1 MKINTEKFKREIV
14 VGVCA
19 FIFVLALYFA
29 TDALVAF
36 AAVPEK
42 VDVSAVSYT
51 PLAPLPLG
59 KGGESLG
66 TYTLSSYL
74 SGMLR
79 LIIALGG
86 AISILMAIVGGV
98 QYVAS
103 GIAPSAKNEAKGR
116 ITNSFIGLAIILSSY
131 LLLNTINP
139 DLVNLKFS
147 LEKVEG
153 TRQKLAPKKNPETPV
168 IAGLG
173 IQISNDCSPA
183 CGPGFVCK
191 QFMAPGEGEMPDPK
205 CEPSTNT
212 PCGPVLTPLT
222 DPSTVLIDSGI
233 KVVWKSSDP
242 NVQRNLDK
250 LKQETDKFAAYVK
263 SQGGTVVV
271 NSAYRPLAYQAHFY
285 EVVKRWLEIKDN
297 PNPDCTELKNEITRQ
312 HEYHELGT
320 VVAPPNGCSSPHVK
334 GVGVD
339 LSISNFSIGWNYALK
354 TQGIGLEWKEL
365 TGDKWHFELLNPPFT
380 GCAK

>member
-1 MKINTEKFKREIV
+1 MKINTEKIKREII

-19 FIFVLALYFA
+19 FIFVLALYLA
-29 TDALVAF
+29 SDALVAF
-36 AAVPEK
+36 AAEAGK

-66 TYTLSSYL
+66 TYTLASYL

-116 ITNSFIGLAIILSSY
+116 ITNAFIGLAIILSSY

-153 TRQKLAPKKNPETPV
+153 TRQKLAAPKPNRE
-168 IAGLG
+168 ISIYAGLN
-173 IQISNDCSPA
+173 IQKSDKCAPA
-183 CGPGFVCK
+183 CDPGYICTTYMN
-191 QFMAPGEGEMPDPK
+191 MAGETEPS
-205 CEPSTNT
+205 CEPSKNA
-212 PCGPVLTPLT
+212 PCGPDLTPLT
-222 DPSTVLIDSGI
+222 GDAALMEGNMPVAWTSPD
-233 KVVWKSSDP
+233 K
-242 NVQRNLDK
+242 NVQSNLDK
-250 LKQETDKFAAYVK
+250 LKQETDKFIKYVESK
-263 SQGGTVVV
+263 KGKVTV
-271 NSAYRPLAYQAHFY
+271 NSVYRPLAYQAHLY
-285 EVVKRWLEIKDN
+285 EVVKKWEYIKDN
-297 PNPDCTELKNEITRQ
+297 ANPDCATLKEKIRREKQ
-312 HEYHELGT
+312 KHGLGS
-320 VVAPPNGCSSPHVK
+320 VVSSPDGCAPHVK
-334 GVGVD
+334 GTGID
-339 LSISNFSIGWNYALK
+339 LSIGNFSEGYNFVLEKQKIDLRWQAL
-354 TQGIGLEWKEL
+354 ENDE
-365 TGDKWHFELLNPPFT
+365 WHFNLINYPFT

>member
-1 MKINTEKFKREIV
+1 MKINTEKLKREII

-29 TDALVAF
+29 SDALVAF

-74 SGMLR
+74 SGMLK

-86 AISILMAIVGGV
+86 AVSILMAIVGGV
-98 QYVAS
+98 QFVAS
-103 GIAPSAKNEAKGR
+103 GIAPNAKNEAKGR
-116 ITNSFIGLAIILSSY
+116 ITNAFIGLAIILSSY

-153 TRQKLAPKKNPETPV
+153 TRQKLAPKKNPEIP
-168 IAGLG
+168 IYAGLS
-173 IQISNDCSPA
+173 IQKSDKCAPA
-183 CGPGFVCK
+183 CGPGYICTT
-191 QFMAPGEGEMPDPK
+191 FMTTDGEITEPS
-205 CEPSTNT
+205 CEPSKNAS
-212 PCGPVLTPLT
+212 CGPDLTPLT
-222 DPSTVLIDSGI
+222 GDAALMEGNMP
-233 KVVWKSSDP
+233 VVWTSPDK
-242 NVQRNLDK
+242 NVQSNLDK
-250 LKQETDKFAAYVK
+250 LKQETDKFIKHVESK
-263 SQGGTVVV
+263 KGKVTV
-271 NSAYRPLAYQAHFY
+271 NSVYRPLAYQAHLY
-285 EVVKRWLEIKDN
+285 EVVKKWEYIKDN
-297 PNPDCTELKNEITRQ
+297 ANPDCATLKEKIRKEKQ
-312 HEYHELGT
+312 KHGLGS
-320 VVAPPNGCSSPHVK
+320 VVSSPDGCAPHVK
-334 GVGVD
+334 GTGID
-339 LSISNFSIGWNYALK
+339 LSIGNFSEGYNFVLEKQKIDLRWQALK
-354 TQGIGLEWKEL
+354 DDE
-365 TGDKWHFELLNPPFT
+365 WHFNLINYPFA